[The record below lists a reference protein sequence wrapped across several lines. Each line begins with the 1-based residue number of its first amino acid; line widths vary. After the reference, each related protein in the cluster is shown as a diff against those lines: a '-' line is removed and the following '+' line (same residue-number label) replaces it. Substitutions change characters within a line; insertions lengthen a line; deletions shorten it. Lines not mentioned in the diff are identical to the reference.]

1 MMRCFAV
8 IFGWL
13 LAVSSA
19 FAQNQLQFA
28 KPVKIAPH
36 EQEELVALPL
46 DSDVY
51 AATQSR
57 YPDLRVLEG
66 ADKEVPFL
74 VRVVTTKVGRKAKQ
88 VWTAKDIALR
98 PLEDGGLEITFRID
112 LEKHPEQ
119 PQGIRLITPLR
130 NFEHHVRIESS
141 VDGKTWQTLVG
152 DGLIFDYSQFMDVQ
166 NLAVEFPASQG
177 EECSWLRI
185 TIEDVTQEQQSQ
197 LLQLSRNLSGEKE
210 TSRTEQ
216 LTIKRQSF
224 RIDRIELWH
233 DEMRLDTVPDK
244 QVAYPLVVKRTEQDA
259 EAQETHVYLES
270 RREPLTQ
277 FTVETADRNFSR
289 AARVEVR
296 RDDSGKESWQS
307 IGSANLMNL
316 DFRSLQRESLSIDI
330 TEHRETDYRLVVENR
345 DSPPLSLKNVTVQ
358 GKAYEVVFLAM
369 PKAEYRLAYG
379 STNLEAANL
388 DTAALAASLK
398 EGFNPIAATL
408 GEAVESAVAPEP
420 GDPLFKRL
428 LNNGPFLTAVIA
440 FLVVLLAWGLYRA
453 TRNLDDPVVA
463 DRL

>member
-1 MMRCFAV
+1 MIRCFAV

-13 LAVSSA
+13 LAVSFTS
-19 FAQNQLQFA
+19 AQNQLQFA
-28 KPVKIAPH
+28 KPVKIAPQ

-46 DSDVY
+46 DSDIY

-57 YPDLRVLEG
+57 YPDLRVLES

-74 VRVVTTKVGRKAKQ
+74 VRAVTTKVGRKAKQ
-88 VWTAKDIALR
+88 VWTAKEIALH

-141 VDGKTWQTLVG
+141 VDGESWQTLVG

-166 NLAVEFPASQG
+166 NLAVELPASQG
-177 EECSWLRI
+177 EERSWFRI

-210 TSRTEQ
+210 TSRIEQ
-216 LTIKRQSF
+216 LIIKRQSF

-233 DEMRLDTVPDK
+233 DEMRLDTVRDQ
-244 QVAYPLVVKRTEQDA
+244 QVVYPLAVTRTEQDA

-289 AARVEVR
+289 AARVEIR
-296 RDDSGKESWQS
+296 RDNSGKESWQS
-307 IGSANLMNL
+307 IGSATLVNL
-316 DFRSLQRESLSIDI
+316 DFRSLHRESLSIDI
-330 TEHRETDYRLVVENR
+330 TEHRERDYRLVIQNR
-345 DSPPLSLKNVTVQ
+345 DSPPLSVENVTAH
-358 GKAYEVVFLAM
+358 GKAYEVVFLAK
-369 PKAEYRLAYG
+369 PRVDYRLAYG
-379 STNLEAANL
+379 SAKLAAANL
-388 DTAALAASLK
+388 DTAAIAASLK
-398 EGFNPIAATL
+398 EGFDPITASL
-408 GEAVESAVAPEP
+408 GDAVESAVAPEP
-420 GDPLFKRL
+420 VDPLFKRL

-440 FLVVLLAWGLYRA
+440 VLVALLAWGLYRA
-453 TRNLDDPVVA
+453 TRNLDDSFVS
-463 DRL
+463 DQR